1 MPAKTN
7 GFKPT
12 TNGHKLIE
20 MECNTLLEE
29 KPFVPE
35 QEAITESTEPAPVP
49 EEQPKQPTEE
59 AEEEELSAE
68 ELLLQTKAETKAQ
81 TATDPT
87 TEPEETSNQTNNNSG
102 IERASEAIGNEAG
115 KKAELLARIDQ
126 KTANA
131 NLMAGIKEGKKAVQH
146 FQAGYHMAV
155 LEGVGQVKLTTAL
168 ELSKQ
173 LDLLSEFTDEK
184 SAEQTQETIEKL
196 LNADDTEL
204 DKLTQELEEL
214 LGKKQEGNGLNLL
227 AGI

>member
-1 MPAKTN
+1 M
-7 GFKPT
+7 
-12 TNGHKLIE
+12 LR
-20 MECNTLLEE
+20 
-29 KPFVPE
+29 
-35 QEAITESTEPAPVP
+35 
-49 EEQPKQPTEE
+49 
-59 AEEEELSAE
+59 
-68 ELLLQTKAETKAQ
+68 QTKAETKIKE
-81 TATDPT
+81 TAPQ
-87 TEPEETSNQTNNNSG
+87 PEETAEPTNDNSA
-102 IERASEAIGNEAG
+102 IERASEAISNEAG

-131 NLMAGIKEGKKAVQH
+131 NLMAGIKEGKKAVSH

-196 LNADDTEL
+196 LNADDSEL

-214 LGKKQEGNGLNLL
+214 LGKKQQGKRLDLL